1 MTPTYHEM
9 RERLSEAESYSDFL
23 EDEICE
29 CDERIKLLRRGLKVS
44 MFIHFFTAIVLIVSI
59 VKRRSNGM

>member
-9 RERLSEAESYSDFL
+9 RDRLSEAESYSDFL
-23 EDEICE
+23 EDEIRE

-44 MFIHFFTAIVLIVSI
+44 MFIHFFTAIALIVSMI
-59 VKRRSNGM
+59 KRRSDGV